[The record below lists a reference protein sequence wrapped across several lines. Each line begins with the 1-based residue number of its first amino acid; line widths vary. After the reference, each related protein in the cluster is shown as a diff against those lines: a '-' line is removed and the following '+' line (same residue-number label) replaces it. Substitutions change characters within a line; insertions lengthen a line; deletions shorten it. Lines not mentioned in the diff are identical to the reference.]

1 MGDRLDLG
9 GMVGKGLL
17 EGRQEMLRL
26 DFGERRRLERR
37 LPRLEQRICSGFR
50 SGCCLLGF

>member
-1 MGDRLDLG
+1 MADRRDLG

-17 EGRQEMLRL
+17 EGGQEVLRL
-26 DFGERRRLERR
+26 DLGERRRLERR

-50 SGCCLLGF
+50 SGCRLQGF